1 MGGTL
6 TIALGSS
13 RTEGVNNL
21 SANPAQP
28 ISSPL
33 TKVLIANRGEIA
45 VRIIRAARDE
55 GIASVAVYADPD
67 RDALHVRLA
76 DEAYALGGNTAAESY
91 LVMDKI
97 IDVAKQSGADA
108 IHPGYGFLAENA
120 DFAAKVIDAGITWI
134 GPSPEAISALGDK
147 VQARHIAE
155 KVGAPLV
162 PGTAD
167 PVESADE
174 ILKFAEEFG
183 LPVAIKAAF
192 GGGGRGIKVARTMDE
207 IPELYESAVR
217 EAIAAFGRGECFIER
232 FLDAPRHVE
241 TQCLADAFGNVVVV
255 STRDCSLQRR
265 NQKLVEE
272 APAPYLTEEQN
283 KRLYESSK
291 AILKEANYLGAGT
304 CEFLVGQDGTISF
317 LEVNTRLQVEHC
329 VSEEVTG
336 IDLVR
341 EQFRIARGEALGYE
355 DPEVRGHSFEFRITG
370 EDPGRNFMPAP
381 GTITTLKNPTG
392 PGVRIDSGVEQGD
405 VISGNFDS
413 MLSKLIIT
421 GATREQALQRSRRAL
436 EEMVV
441 EGIPTVIPFDL
452 AVVTDPAFAPAE
464 GPFKVHTRW
473 IETEFVNSIPAWS
486 ASTAGTDTAD
496 AGERQRVVVEV
507 GGKRLE
513 VVLPSGLGGGV
524 AAVSS
529 GPGTKSGKSKKRSR
543 SAGAAAAAAG
553 GNALTSPMQ
562 GTIVKVAA
570 AEGDVVA
577 EGDLIVVLEA
587 MKMEQPLTAHKAGT
601 VRGLAATAGETVA
614 AVVIGL
620 LRTRC
625 SRSPCPWS
633 RASARAR

>member
-1 MGGTL
+1 
-6 TIALGSS
+6 
-13 RTEGVNNL
+13 L
-21 SANPAQP
+21 SVKPEQSAGPVHAN
-28 ISSPL
+28 L

-55 GIASVAVYADPD
+55 GIASVAVYAEPD

-91 LVMDKI
+91 LVMDKLI
-97 IDVAKQSGADA
+97 EAARRSGADA

-120 DFAAKVIDAGITWI
+120 QFAAKVIDAGITWI

-155 KVGAPLV
+155 KVGAPQV

-167 PVESADE
+167 PVGSAEE
-174 ILKFAEEFG
+174 ILEFVDKYG

-192 GGGGRGIKVARTMDE
+192 GGGGRGIKVARTREE
-207 IPELYESAVR
+207 IPELFESAVR
-217 EAIAAFGRGECFIER
+217 EATAAFGRGECFIER

-241 TQCLADAFGNVVVV
+241 TQCLADAYGNVVVV

-272 APAPYLTEEQN
+272 APAPFLTDEQN
-283 KRLYESSK
+283 SRLYESSK
-291 AILKEANYLGAGT
+291 AILKEARYLGAGT

-341 EQFRIARGEALGYE
+341 EQFRLARGEKLGYD
-355 DPEVRGHSFEFRITG
+355 DPEVRGHSIEFRITG

-381 GTITTLKNPTG
+381 GTITALKNPTG

-413 MLSKLIIT
+413 MLSKLIVT
-421 GATREQALQRSRRAL
+421 GATRTQALQRSRRAL

-452 AVVTDPAFAPAE
+452 AVVSHPDFAPGE
-464 GPFKVHTRW
+464 GSFSVHTRW
-473 IETEFVNSIPAWS
+473 IETEFVNELPAW
-486 ASTAGTDTAD
+486 TPGGAGTEAAEE
-496 AGERQRVVVEV
+496 AGERRTVVVEV

-513 VVLPSGLGGGV
+513 VALPASLGFSGV
-524 AAVSS
+524 ASAA
-529 GPGTKSGKSKKRSR
+529 GKPAKSKKRSR
-543 SAGAAAAAAG
+543 SGGAAVAAG

-562 GTIVKVAA
+562 GTIVKVAV

-577 EGDLIVVLEA
+577 EGDLVVVLEA
-587 MKMEQPLTAHKAGT
+587 MKMEQPLTAHRSGT
-601 VRGLAATAGETVA
+601 VTGLAAAAGQTVA
-614 AVVIGL
+614 AGAVIA
-620 LRTRC
+620 TIED
-625 SRSPCPWS
+625 
-633 RASARAR
+633 